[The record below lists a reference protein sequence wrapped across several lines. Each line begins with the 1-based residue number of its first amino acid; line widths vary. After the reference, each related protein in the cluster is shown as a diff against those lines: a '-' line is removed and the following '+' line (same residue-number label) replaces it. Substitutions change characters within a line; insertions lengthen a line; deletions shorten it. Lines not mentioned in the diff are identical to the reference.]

1 MLDAGIKS
9 ADPDKKTTIIP
20 KERDA
25 IIHAVKNAPKNA
37 LIVICSDVIPDA
49 LNLVNELKEEEAN
62 RLYKFNPEEDIPNK
76 V

>member
-1 MLDAGIKS
+1 MQESSLPI
-9 ADPDKKTTIIP
+9 PIKKTTVIP
-20 KERDA
+20 SEREA

-62 RLYKFNPEEDIPNK
+62 RLFKFNPEEDIPNK
-76 V
+76 I